1 MIIQNTIKGDSTSA
15 QPKWKIKD
23 FTKEKK
29 KKKGGGM
36 GRMWKNYKKTCE
48 NFLEKGW
55 LEEDLSNYA
64 HKSRSNYTLIKKQLV
79 K

>member
-1 MIIQNTIKGDSTSA
+1 
-15 QPKWKIKD
+15 
-23 FTKEKK
+23 
-29 KKKGGGM
+29 M
-36 GRMWKNYKKTCE
+36 GRMWKNYKKKSCE